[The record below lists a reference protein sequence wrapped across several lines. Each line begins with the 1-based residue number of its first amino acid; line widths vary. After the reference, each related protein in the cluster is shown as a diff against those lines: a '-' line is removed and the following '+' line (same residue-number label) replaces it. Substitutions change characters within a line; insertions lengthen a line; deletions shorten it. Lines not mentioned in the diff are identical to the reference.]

1 MIYGCSKHYWVLVC
15 RGSLADQSCDLIAEQ
30 NTVLMSTLLPGICL
44 FYFTLVSG
52 MWTTHNGE
60 WPTVHQMLWKDNARS
75 KLKNSGWANL
85 PLNHMVVHCV
95 GSNYKAEYRCPAF
108 VFWGARFYAGTEIN
122 DGKKNNESSFTC
134 FNRISNNST
143 TRISNQT
150 RQNMTGCVALLP
162 SRFKI
167 HHEIIVKSGV
177 RSSRLIEH
185 DIWYYYSLLI
195 LPCY

>member
-85 PLNHMVVHCV
+85 PLNHMVVHCI

-108 VFWGARFYAGTEIN
+108 VFWGARSMLEQKSMMERKTMRVHLHVSIASATIQQQGSPTKQ
-122 DGKKNNESSFTC
+122 GKIWRDVWLFCHQDSRSIMRSLSSQA
-134 FNRISNNST
+134 S
-143 TRISNQT
+143 
-150 RQNMTGCVALLP
+150 G
-162 SRFKI
+162 
-167 HHEIIVKSGV
+167 HHGS
-177 RSSRLIEH
+177 
-185 DIWYYYSLLI
+185 
-195 LPCY
+195 